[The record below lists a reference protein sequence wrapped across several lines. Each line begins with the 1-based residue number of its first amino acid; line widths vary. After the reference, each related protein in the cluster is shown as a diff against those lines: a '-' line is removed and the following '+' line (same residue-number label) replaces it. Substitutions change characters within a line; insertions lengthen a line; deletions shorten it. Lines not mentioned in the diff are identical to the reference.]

1 MTPRPSPLWLVAGFG
16 LWAGIFLLLY
26 GVLSLGC
33 AFGWHHVEAPW
44 GTSSLRLGLLA
55 LLILSLAAHLALWL
69 HLRRR
74 TREAGHRSFVL
85 RVSAAAALAALAA
98 SVFTFFG
105 TATLSLC
112 V

>member
-16 LWAGIFLLLY
+16 LWAGVFVLLY

-33 AFGWHHVEAPW
+33 AFGWHHVAGPL
-44 GTSSLRLGLLA
+44 GTNSLRLILLA
-55 LLILSLAAHLALWL
+55 LLVLSLAAHVALWL
-69 HLRRR
+69 YLRRR
-74 TREAGHRSFVL
+74 TQEAGHRSFVL

-112 V
+112 I